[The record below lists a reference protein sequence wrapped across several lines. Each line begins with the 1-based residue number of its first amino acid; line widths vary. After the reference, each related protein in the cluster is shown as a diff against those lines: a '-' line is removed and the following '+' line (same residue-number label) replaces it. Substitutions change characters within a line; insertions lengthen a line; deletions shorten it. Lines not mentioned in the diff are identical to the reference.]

1 MFDKFGE
8 FDSYEEINRA
18 ANAQFNEGDMEAI
31 KIIAEENG
39 LDKEDAEDYI
49 AGDVEELTTPLLAA
63 MGKLTV
69 EAKELKLEG
78 FMNDIKESISK
89 WCEEDEALCL
99 AVRKKGKCLEKC
111 LGNIL
116 KAAFESKTQ
125 LSDKVVKAAGLRPPL
140 YLGIP
145 SKADMKKNVRK
156 YYVGQEE

>member
-18 ANAQFNEGDMEAI
+18 AEAQFNQGDVDAI
-31 KIIAEENG
+31 RMIAEENG
-39 LDKEDAEDYI
+39 LDKEDAEDFI

-78 FMNDIKESISK
+78 FMSDIKESIFK
-89 WCEEDEALCL
+89 WCEEDNTLCL
-99 AVRKKGKCLEKC
+99 AVRKKGKCLAEC
-111 LGNIL
+111 LGKIL
-116 KAAFESKTQ
+116 KVAFESKIQ
-125 LSDKVVKAAGLRPPL
+125 LSDKVVKAAGLRPPI

-145 SKADMKKNVRK
+145 SKADMKKIVIK
-156 YYVGQEE
+156 YYVG